1 MKLEDLRSKL
11 TQAKLKDK
19 LVRSDLTC
27 NKKQPRGKYCKFC
40 RKKGKTAQALNLFR
54 KLGY

>member
-11 TQAKLKDK
+11 MQAKLKDK

-27 NKKQPRGKYCKFC
+27 YKKQPRGNYCNFC
-40 RKKGKTAQALNLFR
+40 RKKGNNCSSLELF
-54 KLGY
+54 